1 MRKKYLSKSIQS
13 VQLIIGLILIL
24 AFQHSSIAQT
34 RIGFVMPDDVD
45 KVEMEFEKYSNLIVV
60 PVVINSFL
68 TLKFI
73 LDTGAESAIIT
84 EKLYADMLGLDYVRE
99 INIHGPGI
107 VDSVRAYVASH
118 VSFELSG
125 GLKANGMNVLVLEKD
140 YLELNKN
147 LGEEVYGILGYDLF
161 NRFVVDIDYDN
172 NKLTF
177 YRHGTYKPR
186 RYMEAVP
193 IEVISTKPYV
203 NVVFHQEE
211 LTDTVKMM
219 VDSGA
224 SHAALLDVSATEHL
238 ILPDKLITTSLGRG
252 LAGEIPGFIG
262 RINNCDV
269 GSFELEDLL
278 VSIPEQG
285 AYIKAIKRGSR
296 HGTIGGDLLSRFHV
310 VFDYNNEFM
319 YISKAKLFSDAFEY
333 NMSGMTLITEGKA
346 LDSIKVQEV
355 VKNTPAYLA
364 DIREGD
370 YILRINNYSLKD
382 TSISDIN
389 ALLRRKHGLKIRAVI
404 LREDEKIKK
413 VFKLRRLI

>member
-1 MRKKYLSKSIQS
+1 MRKNYQPKSNYFK
-13 VQLIIGLILIL
+13 QLIIGLILIS
-24 AFQHSSIAQT
+24 ANQNTSIAQR

-118 VSFELSG
+118 VSFELPG
-125 GLKANGMNVLVLEKD
+125 RLKATGMNVLVLEKD

-370 YILRINNYSLKD
+370 YILKINNYTLKD